1 MYSMRKPII
10 FNTPFEHEEIV
21 VYFAND
27 LHRSS
32 AEFSPRKWDA
42 FERLLEP
49 KNAYVMFVGDLLDNA
64 TRHSKSDV
72 FGGMRPYEEKQW
84 WVNRLRPLAPKTI
97 LILDGNHEF
106 NRSSRDTDCYPLYD
120 IALAIGIEDRYRSE
134 AAFVD
139 IGVGRYRPS
148 QDKQFR
154 YVGYAVHKAQNN
166 MNYGTADGID
176 GIDFFVSGH
185 THKPMDKPLG
195 KLVYDTKTKT
205 VSERTV
211 ENIVSGS
218 FLSYGGYGARA
229 GYRPTSQKLYKM
241 VLDGK
246 SKKITTIGFHL

>member
-1 MYSMRKPII
+1 MFSMRKPII
-10 FNTPFEHEEIV
+10 FNTPHEFEEIV
-21 VYFAND
+21 IYFAND
-27 LHRSS
+27 IHTSS

-49 KNAYVMFVGDLLDNA
+49 KNCYVIFVGDQLEGA
-64 TRHSKSDV
+64 TRNGKSDV
-72 FGGMRPYEEKQW
+72 FGAMRPYEEKQW
-84 WVNRLRPLAPKTI
+84 WVNRLRPIAPKTI
-97 LILDGNHEF
+97 CIVDGNHEF
-106 NRSSRDTDCYPLYD
+106 NRFSRDTDCYPLYD
-120 IALAIGIEDRYRSE
+120 IALAVGIEDRYRSE

-195 KLVYDTKTKT
+195 KLVYDSKSKT

-246 SKKITTIGFHL
+246 SKKITTIGFHI

>member
-10 FNTPFEHEEIV
+10 FNTPHEFEEIV

-27 LHRSS
+27 VHRGS
-32 AEFSPRKWDA
+32 AEFSQRKWDA
-42 FERLLEP
+42 FEKMLEP
-49 KNAYVMFVGDLLDNA
+49 KNAYVMFVGDQFENA
-64 TRHSKSDV
+64 LRQSKSDSYSA
-72 FGGMRPYEEKQW
+72 MRPHEEKQW
-84 WVNRLRPLAPKTI
+84 WINRLRPLAPKTI
-97 LILDGNHEF
+97 CLIDGNHEA
-106 NRSSRDTDCYPLYD
+106 RTTKDTDCYPLYD
-120 IALAIGIEDRYRSE
+120 IALALGIEDRYRSE

-154 YVGYAVHKAQNN
+154 YVIYAVHKAQN
-166 MNYGTADGID
+166 GGSFGLADAVDNID
-176 GIDFFVSGH
+176 ALVCGH
-185 THKPMDKPLG
+185 THRPMDKPLG
-195 KLVYDTKTKT
+195 KLCYDTKTKT
-205 VSERTV
+205 ISERTV